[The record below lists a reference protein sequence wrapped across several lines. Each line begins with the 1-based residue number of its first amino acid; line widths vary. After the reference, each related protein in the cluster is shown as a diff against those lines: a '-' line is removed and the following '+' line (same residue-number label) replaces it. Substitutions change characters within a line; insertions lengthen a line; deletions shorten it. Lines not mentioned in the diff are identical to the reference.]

1 MLNIVFNIKT
11 YGETPQVC
19 GAPFAALSLLGNIKK
34 SFLNKMA
41 LFLAS
46 KAPQCRKA
54 AAFLALKKKSPFTL
68 LKGYMPYTP
77 HIFPILALG
86 YAKAPLFTM
95 GES

>member
-1 MLNIVFNIKT
+1 MELNIKT
-11 YGETPQVC
+11 YGEHPLVC
-19 GAPFAALSLLGNIKK
+19 GAPFAALSLTGYAKK
-34 SFLNKMA
+34 NSWVKKA

-86 YAKAPLFTM
+86 DAKEPLFTM